1 MSQSKFL
8 QDWQERVENNNK
20 DRTLIKL
27 EWIQKKVRWS
37 GKMLIEEESLKKR
50 IKKVQKKDKRV
61 VKAVEELKRLGAKML
76 KKKEWLIKEEL
87 VLKKD

>member
-1 MSQSKFL
+1 
-8 QDWQERVENNNK
+8 
-20 DRTLIKL
+20 
-27 EWIQKKVRWS
+27 
-37 GKMLIEEESLKKR
+37 MLIEEESLKKR

>member
-1 MSQSKFL
+1 
-8 QDWQERVENNNK
+8 
-20 DRTLIKL
+20 LIKL
-27 EWIQKKVRWS
+27 EWIQKEVRWS